1 MSLSTASLLAFFTVY
16 ALTFVIIFII
26 TMGEADIRT
35 GKTPTLP
42 DGVMKWAVLKILT
55 VAGVLSVA
63 TTILSH
69 EALNTQKATVIDA
82 SNTDMTAY
90 WVAVVVTLIATPI
103 LTAPLFWVMY
113 WGITG
118 VYMLYKGISAG
129 FTSAVVWWGGL
140 FFKNEHPDV
149 KNHTCERHQ

>member
-1 MSLSTASLLAFFTVY
+1 MPLSTASLLVFFIVFT
-16 ALTFVIIFII
+16 LTFIVVFLLA
-26 TMGEADIRT
+26 MSEADINP
-35 GKTPTLP
+35 GKTPALP
-42 DGVMKWAVLKILT
+42 DGVMKWAVLKIIT

-63 TTILSH
+63 TAVLSH

-82 SNTDMTAY
+82 SNTDMTVY
-90 WVAVVVTLIATPI
+90 WVVVAITLVATPI

-118 VYMLYKGISAG
+118 VYMLYKSVSDG
-129 FTSAVVWWGGL
+129 FASAVAWWGGL
-140 FFKNEHPDV
+140 FFKNEHSDV

>member
-1 MSLSTASLLAFFTVY
+1 MPLSTASLLAFFTLY

-26 TMGEADIRT
+26 AMGEAKIRP

-63 TTILSH
+63 TAIMSQ
-69 EALNTQKATVIDA
+69 EALNTQKVTVIDV

-90 WVAVVVTLIATPI
+90 WVVVAVTLVATPI

-118 VYMLYKGISAG
+118 VYMLYEAISAG
-129 FTSAVVWWGGL
+129 FTRAVAWWGGL
-140 FFKNEHPDV
+140 FFKNEHSDV
-149 KNHTCERHQ
+149 KNHTCERHH

>member
-1 MSLSTASLLAFFTVY
+1 MSLSSTSLLLFFTVY
-16 ALTFVIIFII
+16 ALIFIVIFII
-26 TMGEADIRT
+26 AMGEADIRP

-42 DGVMKWAVLKILT
+42 DGVMKWAVLKIIT

-63 TTILSH
+63 NAILYQ
-69 EALNTQKATVIDA
+69 EALKAQKLSAIDA
-82 SNTDMTAY
+82 SNTDMTLY
-90 WVAVVVTLIATPI
+90 WVAVVVTLAATPI

-118 VYMLYKGISAG
+118 VYMLYKSVSDG
-129 FTSAVVWWGGL
+129 FTRAVAWWGGL
-140 FFKNEHPDV
+140 FFKNEHSDV

>member
-1 MSLSTASLLAFFTVY
+1 MSLSSASLLVFFTVY
-16 ALTFVIIFII
+16 ALIFIVIFII

-42 DGVMKWAVLKILT
+42 DGVMKWAVLKIIT

-63 TTILSH
+63 NAILSH
-69 EALNTQKATVIDA
+69 EALNTQKVTVIDV

-90 WVAVVVTLIATPI
+90 WVAVVITLIATPI
-103 LTAPLFWVMY
+103 LTAPLFWAMY

-118 VYMLYKGISAG
+118 VYMLYKSVSDG
-129 FTSAVVWWGGL
+129 FTRAVAWWGGL
-140 FFKNEHPDV
+140 FFKNEHSDV
-149 KNHTCERHQ
+149 KNHTCERHH

>member
-1 MSLSTASLLAFFTVY
+1 MSLASASLLVFFTVY
-16 ALTFVIIFII
+16 ALIFIVIFII

-42 DGVMKWAVLKILT
+42 DGVMKWAVLKIIT

-63 TTILSH
+63 NAILSH
-69 EALNTQKATVIDA
+69 EALNTQKVTVIDV

-90 WVAVVVTLIATPI
+90 WVAVVITLIATPI
-103 LTAPLFWVMY
+103 LTAPLFWAMY

-118 VYMLYKGISAG
+118 VCMLYKSVSDG
-129 FTSAVVWWGGL
+129 FTRAVAWWGGL
-140 FFKNEHPDV
+140 FFKNEHSDV
-149 KNHTCERHQ
+149 KNHTCERHH

>member
-1 MSLSTASLLAFFTVY
+1 MPLSTASSLTFFTVY

-42 DGVMKWAVLKILT
+42 DGVMKWAVLKIIT
-55 VAGVLSVA
+55 VASVLSVA
-63 TTILSH
+63 TAIMSQE
-69 EALNTQKATVIDA
+69 EALKLSAIDA

-90 WVAVVVTLIATPI
+90 WVAVVITLIATPI

-113 WGITG
+113 WVIIG
-118 VYMLYKGISAG
+118 VYMLYKAISAG
-129 FTSAVVWWGGL
+129 FTSAVAWWGEL
-140 FFKNEHPDV
+140 FFKNEHSGV
-149 KNHTCERHQ
+149 KNHTCERHK